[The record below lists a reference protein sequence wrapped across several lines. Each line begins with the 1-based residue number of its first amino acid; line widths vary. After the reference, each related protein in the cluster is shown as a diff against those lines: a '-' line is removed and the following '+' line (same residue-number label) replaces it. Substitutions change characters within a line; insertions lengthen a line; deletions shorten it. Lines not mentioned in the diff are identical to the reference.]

1 MAKEEVKYKYK
12 SRFGSHEEMIVERD
26 DANGVVFCE
35 DEFGVYR
42 TTLDRIDSGLV
53 DPRRYA
59 EERLTK
65 LLGGTKRENNKQV

>member
-12 SRFGSHEEMIVERD
+12 SRFGSHKEMIVETD
-26 DANGVVFCE
+26 EANGIVFCE
-35 DEFGVYR
+35 DEEGVYQ
-42 TTLDRIDSGLV
+42 TTLDRIDTGLV

-59 EERLTK
+59 EERLVK